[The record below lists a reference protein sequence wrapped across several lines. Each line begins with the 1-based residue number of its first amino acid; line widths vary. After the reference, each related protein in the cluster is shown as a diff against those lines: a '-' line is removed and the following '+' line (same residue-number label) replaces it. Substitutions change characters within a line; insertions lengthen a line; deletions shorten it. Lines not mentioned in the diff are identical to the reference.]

1 MKVTGD
7 YQTDGYALVEQLVP
21 REVATALVQR
31 LELDLKASGSS
42 FDKFAQKLDLMTKPT
57 VEISG
62 HYYPPLLAFLW
73 GLTPIVSHL
82 TGRDLLPSYDY
93 FRIYSAGEILRVHSD
108 RPSCE
113 HSASLTLF
121 YSDDLAWPLDI
132 AGERTEG
139 PDYLKDSFG
148 DEPHASLEMMPG
160 DAVLY
165 QGVNHRHGRQTPNP
179 NRWSAHLFLHW
190 VERDGPHADH
200 AFDAKQLAAAK
211 AGAAS

>member
-7 YQTDGYALVEQLVP
+7 YQADGYAFVEQFIP

-42 FDKFAQKLDLMTKPT
+42 FDKFARKLDLMNKPT

-62 HYYPPLLAFLW
+62 HYYPPLLTFLW

-93 FRIYSAGEILRVHSD
+93 FRIYSKDDILRVHCD

-121 YSDDLAWPLDI
+121 YSDDKAWPLDI
-132 AGERTEG
+132 ASERTEG

-148 DEPHASLEMMPG
+148 DEPHTSLRMMPG

-165 QGVNHRHGRQTPNP
+165 QGVNHRHGRATPNP

-190 VERDGPHADH
+190 VDRSGPHADH
-200 AFDAKQLAAAK
+200 AFDAKQLAAAT
-211 AGAAS
+211 AS

>member
-1 MKVTGD
+1 MNVTGD
-7 YQTDGYALVEQLVP
+7 YQADGYALVEEFIP

-31 LELDLKASGSS
+31 LEADLKASGQS
-42 FDKFAQKLDLMTKPT
+42 FDKFAQKLDLMNKPT

-62 HYYPPLLAFLW
+62 HHYPPLLAFLW

-82 TGRDLLPSYDY
+82 TGRELLPSYDY

-121 YSDDLAWPLDI
+121 YSDDKSWPLDI
-132 AGERTEG
+132 ASERTEG
-139 PDYLKDSFG
+139 PDYLKDDFG
-148 DEPHASLEMMPG
+148 EEPHASLRMMPG

-165 QGVNHRHGRQTPNP
+165 QGVNHRHGRATPNP

-190 VERDGPHADH
+190 VDRDGPHADH
-200 AFDAKQLAAAK
+200 AFDAKKLAEVAAQQ
-211 AGAAS
+211 

>member
-7 YQTDGYALVEQLVP
+7 YQTDGYALVEQLIP
-21 REVATALVQR
+21 REVASALTQQ
-31 LELDLKASGSS
+31 LEADLKAAGQS
-42 FDKFAQKLDLMTKPT
+42 FDQFAQKLDLMNKPT

-62 HYYPPLLAFLW
+62 HHYRPLLTFLW
-73 GLTPIVSHL
+73 GLTPIVSTL

-121 YSDDLAWPLDI
+121 YSDDKPWPLDV
-132 AGERTEG
+132 ATERTEG
-139 PDYLKDSFG
+139 PDYLKESFG
-148 DEPHASLEMMPG
+148 DEAHRSLAMMPG
-160 DAVLY
+160 DAVIY
-165 QGVNHRHGRQTPNP
+165 QGVNHRHGRATPNP

-190 VERDGPHADH
+190 VDRDGPHADH
-200 AFDAKQLAAAK
+200 AFDAKQLAAA
-211 AGAAS
+211 AQGAS